1 MSRLPKLTRSWLLW
15 GSLLAGLLVGLVGA
29 NAAMALEVGEKA
41 PDFTLPGTTGEK
53 ISLSQFRGRMAVL
66 IEFYGGES
74 PTCGKN
80 LSARKV
86 DHGTFRDLNVQTLG
100 ISADHTF
107 AQKTFAES
115 LQLPYPLLSDFPDL
129 QAIRNY
135 GVLWPLQ
142 IGPKKDGDV
151 VIEHRPNTAARRAF
165 FLVDQQGIVRGKWL
179 VENNAFFPSEGM
191 LKVAREITGNQ

>member
-1 MSRLPKLTRSWLLW
+1 MSRLPKVTRSWLLL
-15 GSLLAGLLVGLVGA
+15 GSLLAGLLVGA
-29 NAAMALEVGEKA
+29 NAAIALEVGEKA

-53 ISLSQFRGRMAVL
+53 ISLSQFRGKKLVL
-66 IEFYGGES
+66 IEFYVGES

-86 DHGTFRDLNVQTLG
+86 DHGTFRDLNVQVLG
-100 ISADHTF
+100 ISADHPF

-129 QAIRNY
+129 QVIRNY

-191 LKVAREITGNQ
+191 LKVAREITGKQ

>member
-1 MSRLPKLTRSWLLW
+1 MSILPRLTGRGLLF
-15 GSLLAGLLVGLVGA
+15 GVLLAGVLVGVSVA
-29 NAAMALEVGEKA
+29 TALEVGEKA

-53 ISLSQFRGRMAVL
+53 ISLSQFRGKKLVL
-66 IEFYGGES
+66 IEFYVGES

-86 DHGTFRDLNVQTLG
+86 DYATFQNLNVQVLG

-115 LQLPYPLLSDFPDL
+115 LQLPYPLLSDSPDL
-129 QAIRNY
+129 QVIRNY
-135 GVLWPLQ
+135 GVLWPHQ
-142 IGPKKDGDV
+142 IGPLRDANV
-151 VIEHRPNTAARRAF
+151 TIEHRPNTAARRAL

-179 VENNAFFPSEGM
+179 VKNDAFFPNEAL
-191 LKVAREITGNQ
+191 LKAAREAAAKQ

>member
-1 MSRLPKLTRSWLLW
+1 MSKLPKLPRSWLLL
-15 GSLLAGLLVGLVGA
+15 GMLLAGVLVGA
-29 NAAMALEVGEKA
+29 SAATALEVGEKA

-53 ISLSQFRGRMAVL
+53 ISLSQFRGKNLVL
-66 IEFYGGES
+66 IEFYVGES

-86 DHGTFRDLNVQTLG
+86 DHGTFRDLNVQVLG
-100 ISADHTF
+100 IGADHPF

-129 QAIRNY
+129 QVIRNY

-142 IGPKKDGDV
+142 IGPRKDGDV

-179 VENNAFFPSEGM
+179 IANNAFFPSEDM
-191 LKVAREITGNQ
+191 LKVAREMTGKQ

>member
-1 MSRLPKLTRSWLLW
+1 MSRLPKLTRSWLLLC
-15 GSLLAGLLVGLVGA
+15 GLLAGLLVGA
-29 NAAMALEVGEKA
+29 NAAIALEVGEKA

-53 ISLSQFRGRMAVL
+53 ISLSQFRGKQLVL

-86 DHGTFRDLNVQTLG
+86 DHGTFRDLNVQVLG
-100 ISADHTF
+100 ISADHPF

-129 QAIRNY
+129 QVIRNY
-135 GVLWPLQ
+135 GVLWPHQ

-179 VENNAFFPSEGM
+179 AANDAVFPSEHM
-191 LKVAREITGNQ
+191 LKVAREMTGKQ

>member
-1 MSRLPKLTRSWLLW
+1 MTRLAKLTRSWLLL
-15 GSLLAGLLVGLVGA
+15 GVLLAGVLVGVGA
-29 NAAMALEVGEKA
+29 ATALEVGERA

-53 ISLSQFRGRMAVL
+53 ISLGQFRGKKLVL
-66 IEFYGGES
+66 IEFYVGES

-86 DHGTFRDLNVQTLG
+86 DHGTFRDLNVQVLG
-100 ISADHTF
+100 IGADHPF
-107 AQKTFAES
+107 AQKTFADS

-129 QAIRNY
+129 QVIRTY

-142 IGPKKDGDV
+142 IGPLRDANV
-151 VIEHRPNTAARRAF
+151 LIEHRPNTAARRAF

-191 LKVAREITGNQ
+191 LEVAREITGRP

>member
-1 MSRLPKLTRSWLLW
+1 
-15 GSLLAGLLVGLVGA
+15 
-29 NAAMALEVGEKA
+29 
-41 PDFTLPGTTGEK
+41 
-53 ISLSQFRGRMAVL
+53 
-66 IEFYGGES
+66 
-74 PTCGKN
+74 
-80 LSARKV
+80 
-86 DHGTFRDLNVQTLG
+86 LNVQVLG
-100 ISADHTF
+100 ISADHPF

-129 QAIRNY
+129 QVIRNY

-191 LKVAREITGNQ
+191 LKVAREMTGKQ